1 MRSPYLLIAGLAA
14 VGGCAST
21 GTAIDQA
28 KVESIRPGVTT
39 YADMVATFGA
49 PLSTSF
55 NQDGL
60 LQAQWFYFYT
70 GPFGTGQEQQTLTV
84 LFNQDKTVRDVVS
97 TNSAGG
103 GTRLGR

>member
-1 MRSPYLLIAGLAA
+1 MRFAIASVVPTIVLA
-14 VGGCAST
+14 GCAST
-21 GTAIDQA
+21 GSQIDQA
-28 KVESIRPGVTT
+28 KIQTIQPGVTT
-39 YADMVATFGA
+39 YNDMVRDFGS

-55 NQDGL
+55 NQYGL

-97 TNSAGG
+97 TNSAGDG
-103 GTRLGR
+103 ARLGG